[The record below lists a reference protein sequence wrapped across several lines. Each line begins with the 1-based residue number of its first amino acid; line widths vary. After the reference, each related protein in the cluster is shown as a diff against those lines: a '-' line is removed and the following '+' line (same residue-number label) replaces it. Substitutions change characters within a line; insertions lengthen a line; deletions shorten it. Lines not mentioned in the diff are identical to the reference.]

1 LINPLRKYSNLRKVY
16 GNSYVPDEG
25 GNFEFNKTHIRID
38 HRNETWMTGSLGL
51 TYGFGSLQFISI
63 LQFPIPY
70 LNKRE
75 TKLENTNNDILF
87 DHERRNV

>member
-1 LINPLRKYSNLRKVY
+1 
-16 GNSYVPDEG
+16 
-25 GNFEFNKTHIRID
+25 
-38 HRNETWMTGSLGL
+38 MTGSLGL